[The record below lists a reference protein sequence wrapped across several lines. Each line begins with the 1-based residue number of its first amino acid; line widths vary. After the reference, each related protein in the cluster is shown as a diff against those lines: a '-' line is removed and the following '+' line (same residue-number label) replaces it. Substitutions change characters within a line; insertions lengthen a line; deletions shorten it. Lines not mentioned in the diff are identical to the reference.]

1 MMIPDGKHD
10 YRIDDTPMMTILEQQ
25 YFPDDE
31 TIDMLFE
38 IVRHYTDKKDFSIL
52 LAMHSAYQ
60 LGRIHGTRAERAR
73 RKQHQ

>member
-10 YRIDDTPMMTILEQQ
+10 YEIDGTPMMTVLEQQ

-38 IVRHYTDKKDFSIL
+38 IVRNYAKEDFSIL

-73 RKQHQ
+73 RKKPQ